1 MKRIVIISG
10 NERLRDF
17 FALEAMTFGF
27 SVERFEKFEKK
38 HNDLSSYDLAVI
50 DKDTVKQTPLNT
62 AKKEIIVSSS
72 KGKADVCY
80 PLSIKELRDIYVTL
94 FFGEDVSKKDDD
106 DQHRIIFYSSEKNI
120 VSLRGRKYLLS
131 DSEYKLLE
139 LLCKSPRQTV
149 LRERIDELFENGKSN
164 LSDVYVCKLRK
175 KLEDPL
181 GERLI
186 FTVREKGYYINTDA
200 EWR

>member
-62 AKKEIIVSSS
+62 AKKEIIVSSY

-80 PLSIKELRDIYVTL
+80 PLSIK
-94 FFGEDVSKKDDD
+94 
-106 DQHRIIFYSSEKNI
+106 
-120 VSLRGRKYLLS
+120 
-131 DSEYKLLE
+131 
-139 LLCKSPRQTV
+139 
-149 LRERIDELFENGKSN
+149 
-164 LSDVYVCKLRK
+164 
-175 KLEDPL
+175 
-181 GERLI
+181 
-186 FTVREKGYYINTDA
+186 
-200 EWR
+200 